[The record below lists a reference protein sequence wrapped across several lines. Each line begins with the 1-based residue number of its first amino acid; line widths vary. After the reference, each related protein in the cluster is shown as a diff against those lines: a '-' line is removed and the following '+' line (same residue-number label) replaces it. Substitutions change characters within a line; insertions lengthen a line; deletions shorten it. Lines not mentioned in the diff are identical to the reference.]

1 MLTAVLDVLLPRPCV
16 GCGAAGAPLCD
27 ACLAPLVAP
36 AARTPSPRPAG
47 LPVCWSA
54 TWYEGPL
61 RRAVIA
67 YKERAQTGLAV
78 PLAALLAFTVASALT
93 AGRPI
98 EGPFAAGRPI
108 EGPFAV
114 VPVPSAR
121 RALRSRGHDP
131 MGRLAELA
139 VHALTRLG
147 RPAVLWRALTPARRV
162 ADQAGLDAA
171 ERAANLAGSLRVTGR
186 AANQASSLR
195 VAANVAGSLRGAGR
209 EEGPKA
215 AAAAPAPLTLH
226 GHGTDNFRTPAKPGI
241 PVVLVD
247 DLVTTG
253 ATLAEAARALRE
265 QGSDVVC
272 AATVAATRRRS

>member
-1 MLTAVLDVLLPRPCV
+1 MASCMLGRVLTAVLDVLLPRPCV
-16 GCGAAGAPLCD
+16 GCGAAGAALCD

-36 AARTPSPRPAG
+36 EPRTPSPRPAG
-47 LPVCWSA
+47 LPACWSA
-54 TWYEGPL
+54 AWYEGPL

-78 PLAALLAFTVASALT
+78 PLAALLAMTVASAL
-93 AGRPI
+93 G
-98 EGPFAAGRPI
+98 AGRPI

-139 VHALTRLG
+139 VQALARLG

-162 ADQAGLDAA
+162 ADQAGLGAA
-171 ERAANLAGSLRVTGR
+171 ERAANLAGSLRVTARPAGPTGTR
-186 AANQASSLR
+186 AA
-195 VAANVAGSLRGAGR
+195 GA
-209 EEGPKA
+209 PIA
-215 AAAAPAPLTLH
+215 LH
-226 GHGTDNFRTPAKPGI
+226 GHGTDNFRTPGTPGTPRM

-265 QGSDVVC
+265 QGWDVTC